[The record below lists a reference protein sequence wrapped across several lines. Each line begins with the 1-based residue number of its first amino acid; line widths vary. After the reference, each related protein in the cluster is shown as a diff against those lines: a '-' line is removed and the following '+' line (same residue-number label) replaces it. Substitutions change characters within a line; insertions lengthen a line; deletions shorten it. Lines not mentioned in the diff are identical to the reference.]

1 MKKATG
7 IKIISIDLFRT
18 IVDIDQ
24 TPDMIYQ
31 LFLKDNYSA
40 ETAEK
45 YKKKAVEIMDRTW
58 EISCTDD
65 KVFKNIRTILE
76 DTVTELF
83 GELKLNYD
91 TKQAAFALMADH
103 SLKTIFPDAKPFL
116 EQAGQKYTVCLS
128 TDCDVEM
135 IENVDKIY
143 PFNTLFVSE
152 TLKMYKLNPA
162 FFQHVIKCYNVKPEN
177 ILHIGDS
184 KSDIIAPKQLGIRTC
199 WLNRRNIKWDSP
211 VKPDFEVNSLLEIPE
226 LLD

>member
-1 MKKATG
+1 MKKAIG

-18 IVDIDQ
+18 IIDIDQ

-40 ETAEK
+40 ETAKE
-45 YKKKAVEIMDRTW
+45 YQKKAVEIMDRTW
-58 EISCTDD
+58 EVSCTDG
-65 KVFKNIRTILE
+65 KIFKNIRTILE

-91 TKQAAFALMADH
+91 TKQAAVALTADH

-143 PFNTLFVSE
+143 PFDTLFVSE
-152 TLKMYKLNPA
+152 ILKMYKLNPA
-162 FFQHVIKCYNVKPEN
+162 FFQHVIKYYDVKPEN

-199 WLNRRNIKWDSP
+199 WLNRRNHQWDSA
-211 VKPDFEVNSLLEIPE
+211 VKPDYEVNSLLEIPE